1 MTLKLNQR
9 YEVDEVAIIPRSHL
23 NGNDNGKPFAV
34 IEVIKKVGA
43 GTTFTHTTMTQVE
56 IKKLF
61 NIKTKKE
68 TIEII

>member
-1 MTLKLNQR
+1 MILKLNER
-9 YEVDEVAIIPRSHL
+9 YEVGGVAIIPRSHL
-23 NGNDNGKPFAV
+23 TGIDNGKPFAV

-43 GTTFTHTTMTQVE
+43 GTTFTHTTMTQAE

-68 TIEII
+68 TIDII